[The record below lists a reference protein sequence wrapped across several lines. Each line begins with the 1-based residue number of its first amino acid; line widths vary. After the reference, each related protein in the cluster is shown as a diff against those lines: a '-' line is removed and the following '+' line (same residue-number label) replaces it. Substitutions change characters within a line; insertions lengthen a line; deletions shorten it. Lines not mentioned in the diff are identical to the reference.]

1 MDFGSNLAIFAVEPL
16 DAEGHEIISSR
27 MISGFKKIL
36 KQLVFAVYS
45 SVSNQLET
53 LEITRFFS
61 YPSLED

>member
-1 MDFGSNLAIFAVEPL
+1 MDFGSNLAIFAAEPL
-16 DAEGHEIISSR
+16 DDEEHELTSSR

-53 LEITRFFS
+53 LDITRFS
-61 YPSLED
+61 PYPSLED